1 MFFMFLVALAFLR
14 NFLFNAMGVN
24 HFLLFQRAPVPL
36 VQERVPVS
44 RAELENGFH
53 PQRVKVHPHPMLNV
67 GGALQVGGFIY
78 APYSH
83 PPGRTIETKTRVQ
96 HACTHDTL

>member
-67 GGALQVGGFIY
+67 GGALQVALFM
-78 APYSH
+78 H
-83 PPGRTIETKTRVQ
+83 RTRTNLAAKLRQ
-96 HACTHDTL
+96 K

>member
-1 MFFMFLVALAFLR
+1 
-14 NFLFNAMGVN
+14 
-24 HFLLFQRAPVPL
+24 

-67 GGALQVGGFIY
+67 GGALQVALFM
-78 APYSH
+78 H
-83 PPGRTIETKTRVQ
+83 RTRTNLAAKLRQ
-96 HACTHDTL
+96 K